1 MHMRIWGEDK
11 LFLVKQETPKF
22 YKEETFFWKE
32 GCMLMLVW
40 KVGGLQSTLVI
51 DFDLLPTCLSPLCA
65 PIVEYYQL
73 GNL

>member
-1 MHMRIWGEDK
+1 
-11 LFLVKQETPKF
+11 
-22 YKEETFFWKE
+22 
-32 GCMLMLVW
+32 MLMLVW